1 VCGRPWLVDTRG
13 SVATMTVLRALVPRV
28 ALVDLKRPVTG
39 RYGSFALLVRA
50 ARPEIMASFSRRFDD
65 SFGFVADDHGF
76 RAELMK
82 TATRIID
89 DVERSLNAGEV
100 RIDDEQRADARAK
113 VRADSFLSPADGL
126 SASAIFLNVAISSL
140 TAILAGNQ
148 ELLPGFKVAVDAL
161 SESVSMRMQA
171 VAEACGASLIERD
184 KRARSDERQRIAREL
199 HDRVG
204 EALSV
209 GLRRL
214 ELQEIY
220 GAEGDSGQDDL
231 ARDVLVDA
239 MRRLRTVMSGL
250 REVPVRGLEEAFTEY
265 LDSVQA
271 DAEVQLHIS
280 GDEEWAPPVI
290 LDEVVLILK
299 EALRNALKHGAPQ
312 FVVIGVEVG
321 RDELRGWVLDDGR
334 GFVSTRPPLG
344 VGLASMKERAALIGG
359 RLSVLSMPGLG
370 TRIELRVPL
379 EGCAR

>member
-50 ARPEIMASFSRRFDD
+50 ARPEITASFSRRFDD

-76 RAELMK
+76 RAEMMK

-100 RIDDEQRADARAK
+100 RIDDEQRADARAM

-140 TAILAGNQ
+140 VAILAENQ

-171 VAEACGASLIERD
+171 VAQACGASLIERD

-280 GDEEWAPPVI
+280 GDEKWAPPVI

-334 GFVSTRPPLG
+334 GFVSTRAPVG

-370 TRIELRVPL
+370 TRVELRVPL
-379 EGCAR
+379 EGYAR